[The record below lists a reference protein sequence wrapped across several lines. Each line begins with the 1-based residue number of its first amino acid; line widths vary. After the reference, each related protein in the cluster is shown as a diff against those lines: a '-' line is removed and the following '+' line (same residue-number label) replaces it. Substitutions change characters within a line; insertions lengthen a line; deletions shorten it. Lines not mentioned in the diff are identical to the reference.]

1 MHKEL
6 LDYTNNTKGDVE
18 NFNLGVWYEKQN
30 HYSPAC
36 GFYLR
41 CADFTRNKNLAYECM
56 IRMFICYRQLSGRDK
71 TCEDLLKKAICICPQ
86 KPEAYFFLSKFYESK
101 NWPDS
106 YLFSSLALE
115 NCSSYSSD
123 LKLKTEYEAK
133 YMLIFQKA
141 LSAWWCG
148 KAKESRS
155 LFQLLKNDHIEE
167 LNEIYFNSI
176 EKNITCLGSGPV
188 STCCVRYDKSKL
200 KKIKLKFKNIE
211 NIEKNFSQVYQDM
224 FVLTV
229 LDGKQNGTYLEIGSA
244 HPFYNNN
251 TALLEQLGWNGVG
264 VEIKQ
269 ELADQYKKERK
280 NKILCKDALR
290 INYEKLI
297 SENYQDSIID
307 YLQLDIEPSKNTFE
321 ALISIPFEKYQF
333 RVITYEHDHYVD
345 MTGNYK
351 EKSRRYLS
359 TLGYTLLFNDISPNE
374 NSPFEDWWVK
384 EDLIDSKILN
394 KLILIEKQDNVN
406 QVEILFYPKIID
418 DAVVNLPPA

>member
-6 LDYTNNTKGDVE
+6 LDYTNNTKGDIE
-18 NFNLGVWYEKQN
+18 NFNLGTWYEKQN

-41 CADFTRNKNLAYECM
+41 CADFTKNKNLAYECL
-56 IRMFICYRQLSGRDK
+56 IRMSICYQKLSDRNK
-71 TCEDLLKKAICICPQ
+71 TCEDLLKKAICLCP
-86 KPEAYFFLSKFYESK
+86 KRPEAYFFISKFYESK

-115 NCSSYSSD
+115 NCIFNSSD
-123 LKLKTEYEAK
+123 FILKTEYESK

-155 LFQLLKNDHIEE
+155 LFQLLKNNYAEE
-167 LNEIYFNSI
+167 LNEIYFQSI
-176 EKNITCLGSGPV
+176 EKNITLLGSGPEAV
-188 STCCVRYDKSKL
+188 SCVRYEKSKIEKL
-200 KKIKLKFKNIE
+200 KIKFKNVE
-211 NIEKNFSQVYQDM
+211 NIERNFSQVYQDI

-251 TALLEQLGWNGVG
+251 TALLEQLGWTGVG
-264 VEIKQ
+264 IEVKQ
-269 ELADQYKKERK
+269 ELANQYKKERK
-280 NKILCKDALR
+280 NKILCKDALK
-290 INYEKLI
+290 INYEKLLN
-297 SENYQDSIID
+297 ENYNDSIID

-345 MTGNYK
+345 MTGNYR
-351 EKSRRYLS
+351 EKSRRYLNS
-359 TLGYTLLFNDISPNE
+359 YGYKLIFNDISPNE

-394 KLILIEKQDNVN
+394 KLISIEKYNIN
-406 QVEILFYPKIID
+406 QIEKLLF
-418 DAVVNLPPA
+418 N